1 MLRNPKILLLDE
13 ATSALDAESEL
24 IVQQA
29 LDKIMLNRTT
39 IIVAHRL
46 STVRDV
52 DTIIVLKN
60 GQVVESGTHTELI
73 SKDGEYATLV
83 SLQMSENVKDP
94 GSISRSGSSRNSS
107 FRELSVNSEHSSF
120 RDYSQNNP
128 LDLNSISTRVLQP
141 SDQKSS
147 PSKHTPSIW
156 DLIKLNAPEWPYAVL
171 GSVGAVLAGMEAPLF
186 AFGITH
192 ILTAFYS
199 PDASQ
204 MKQEIQRV
212 ALVFVG
218 VAVVTIPI
226 YLLQHYFY
234 TLMGERLTTRIR
246 LKMFSGSYLFT
257 IQLQISKLG
266 MFMTQDNI
274 YKHVQNIIIHSN

>member
-29 LDKIMLNRTT
+29 LDKIMSNRTT

-60 GQVVESGTHTELI
+60 GQVVESGTHMELI

-83 SLQMSENVKDP
+83 NLQVTENVKDP
-94 GSISRSGSSRNSS
+94 SSISRSGSSR
-107 FRELSVNSEHSSF
+107 HSSF
-120 RDYSQNNP
+120 RDYSGSSRHSSFREYQTT
-128 LDLNSISTRVLQP
+128 SEMQP
-141 SDQKSS
+141 SDQNSS

-156 DLIKLNAPEWPYAVL
+156 ELLKLNAPEWPYAVL

-199 PDASQ
+199 PDLSQ
-204 MKQEIQRV
+204 MRDEIQRV
-212 ALVFVG
+212 ALIFVG
-218 VAVVTIPI
+218 VAVITIPI

-246 LKMFSGSYLFT
+246 LLMFSGYCLFT
-257 IQLQISKLG
+257 IKLQLSKLII
-266 MFMTQDNI
+266 FFTHDNS

>member
-29 LDKIMLNRTT
+29 LDKIMSNRTT

-60 GQVVESGTHTELI
+60 GQVVESGTHMELI

-83 SLQMSENVKDP
+83 NLQVTENVKDP
-94 GSISRSGSSRNSS
+94 SSISCSGSSR
-107 FRELSVNSEHSSF
+107 HSSF
-120 RDYSQNNP
+120 RDYSASSRHSSFREYQTT
-128 LDLNSISTRVLQP
+128 SEMQP
-141 SDQKSS
+141 SDQNSF

-156 DLIKLNAPEWPYAVL
+156 ELLKLNAPEWPYAVL

-199 PDASQ
+199 PDLSQ
-204 MKQEIQRV
+204 MRDEIQRV
-212 ALVFVG
+212 ALIFVG
-218 VAVVTIPI
+218 VAVITIPI

-246 LKMFSGSYLFT
+246 LLMFSGYCLFT
-257 IQLQISKLG
+257 IKLKLSKLII
-266 MFMTQDNI
+266 FFTQDNS

>member
-1 MLRNPKILLLDE
+1 
-13 ATSALDAESEL
+13 
-24 IVQQA
+24 V
-29 LDKIMLNRTT
+29 
-39 IIVAHRL
+39 
-46 STVRDV
+46 
-52 DTIIVLKN
+52 
-60 GQVVESGTHTELI
+60 
-73 SKDGEYATLV
+73 
-83 SLQMSENVKDP
+83 
-94 GSISRSGSSRNSS
+94 
-107 FRELSVNSEHSSF
+107 
-120 RDYSQNNP
+120 
-128 LDLNSISTRVLQP
+128 
-141 SDQKSS
+141 
-147 PSKHTPSIW
+147 
-156 DLIKLNAPEWPYAVL
+156 
-171 GSVGAVLAGMEAPLF
+171 
-186 AFGITH
+186 
-192 ILTAFYS
+192 TAFYS